1 MQTIL
6 VTGASGNLGRAIVK
20 KFLNEN
26 WRVVGVDMREHSEN
40 AHQNFQH
47 FSIDLTNE
55 ADVEKFVQ
63 DIIKKYDSIEAAAL
77 TAGGFA
83 MGKIADTKI
92 DDVKKQFS
100 LNFETA
106 YNISRQLF
114 SHMLEK
120 NLGHIFFIGS
130 RPGSDMRNSKGMV
143 AYGLTK
149 SLLFRLSELMN
160 EEAKG
165 KNVVAT
171 VIAPSTIDTPENR
184 KSMPEADSS
193 KWVKAEN
200 IAAIIYFYCAEAASV
215 IREPVV
221 KVYHNA

>member
-1 MQTIL
+1 MQTI
-6 VTGASGNLGRAIVK
+6 VITGASGNLGRAVVK

-26 WRVVGVDMREHSEN
+26 WRVIGIDMREHAEN
-40 AHQNFQH
+40 KHENFKH
-47 FSIDLTNE
+47 IAVDLTNE
-55 ADVEKFVQ
+55 TSVEKFVR
-63 DIIKKYDSIEAAAL
+63 DIINEYQTIEAAVL

-83 MGKIADTKI
+83 MGKIADTKVDEI
-92 DDVKKQFS
+92 QKQIS

-114 SHMLEK
+114 SHMIEK
-120 NLGHIFFIGS
+120 NSGRLFFIGS

-143 AYGLTK
+143 AYGLSK
-149 SLLFRLSELMN
+149 SLVFRLVELMN

-165 KNVVAT
+165 KNVVAM
-171 VIAPSTIDTPENR
+171 VVVPSTIDTPENR
-184 KSMPEADSS
+184 KSMPEADPS

-200 IAAIIYFYCAEAASV
+200 IAAIIYFYCSEAASV